1 MVEHICDENC
11 KHLRGLF
18 TCSKRT
24 MAEFGLS
31 CNFYARTYRSEESR
45 TLLANGIVFSR
56 YTDGSLQK
64 PSLKVTID
72 MRRGDTEK
80 AAELLIPL
88 GFHVGRKPWRFIK
101 YQRKLR
107 IVY

>member
-11 KHLRGLF
+11 KHLGGLF

-80 AAELLIPL
+80 AAELLLPL
-88 GFHVGRKPWRFIK
+88 GFHVGKRPWRFIK

-107 IVY
+107 NVY

>member
-1 MVEHICDENC
+1 MVEHTCDENC

-24 MAEFGLS
+24 MVEFGLS
-31 CNFYARTYRSEESR
+31 CSFYARTCRSEE
-45 TLLANGIVFSR
+45 TKILLANGILFYR
-56 YTDGSLQK
+56 YTDSSLQK
-64 PSLKVTID
+64 PNLKVTID
-72 MRRGDTEK
+72 VRRGNTEK